1 MVDGDNWLYA
11 SDYGVNEEGL
21 TAMLTAS
28 DAHDIQTMVE
38 GATLLKN
45 DTGALPLTA
54 EETRVTLFG
63 RASADPVYRGNSGG
77 PRSTGIEISGENSTE
92 FAGDL
97 DYVGISLPG
106 PAIGWASAPCNFTA
120 SIDAV
125 GAGVSPAG
133 TTRAASCPWSLD
145 SPCGKPPGY

>member
-21 TAMLTAS
+21 TAMLAAS

-54 EETRVTLFG
+54 DETRVTLFG

-77 PRSTGIEISGENSTE
+77 PRSTQVSLYRNLRRKQYRIRRRSRLYWVF
-92 FAGDL
+92 FAGPGHRL
-97 DYVGISLPG
+97 GVGPL
-106 PAIGWASAPCNFTA
+106 
-120 SIDAV
+120 
-125 GAGVSPAG
+125 
-133 TTRAASCPWSLD
+133 
-145 SPCGKPPGY
+145 